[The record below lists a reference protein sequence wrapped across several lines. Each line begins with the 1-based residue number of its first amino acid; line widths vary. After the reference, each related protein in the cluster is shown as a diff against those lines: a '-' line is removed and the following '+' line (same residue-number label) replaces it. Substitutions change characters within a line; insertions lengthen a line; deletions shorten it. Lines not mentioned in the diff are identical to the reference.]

1 MKAPSN
7 SLYLSAVSLALLWTV
22 PFAKAEETEAK
33 SSNIHLMFEFIE
45 VSLADFSDWLTDH
58 RLNSDATELRSTVQ
72 KWSKEDKA
80 LVFETVVI
88 QARSGQRAK
97 AESIA
102 EVIYPTEYDPS
113 EIPNKLS
120 NIHNLVESP
129 TTALSS
135 TAYET
140 RNVGVTV
147 EVDPVVNSGGK
158 TISLNMAPE
167 IVRRLENLTWPNDGV
182 DPKFQAEMPQFYTAK
197 ITTQVEA
204 KAGVPTLVGT
214 IRLPEP
220 VKQQRDNPV
229 VLVFARADLD

>member
-1 MKAPSN
+1 
-7 SLYLSAVSLALLWTV
+7 
-22 PFAKAEETEAK
+22 
-33 SSNIHLMFEFIE
+33 
-45 VSLADFSDWLTDH
+45 
-58 RLNSDATELRSTVQ
+58 
-72 KWSKEDKA
+72 
-80 LVFETVVI
+80 VI

-102 EVIYPTEYDPS
+102 EVIYPTEFDPS

-129 TTALSS
+129 ATALSAS
-135 TAYET
+135 AYET

-167 IVRRLENLTWPNDGV
+167 IVRRLENLTWPNEEV

-204 KAGVPTLVGT
+204 KSGVPTLVGT

-229 VLVFARADLD
+229 VLVFVRADLD